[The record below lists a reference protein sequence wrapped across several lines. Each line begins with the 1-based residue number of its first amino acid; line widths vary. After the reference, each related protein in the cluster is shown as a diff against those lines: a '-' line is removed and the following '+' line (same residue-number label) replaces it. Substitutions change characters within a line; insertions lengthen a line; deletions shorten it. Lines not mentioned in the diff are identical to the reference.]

1 MSILSLASNASAWR
15 GYEYYKDKKVVLWS
29 QINDSE
35 YEAEI
40 KGNRKKPYHVK
51 INVKHPRKSECDCPH
66 AEGTRKICKHK
77 VALFFTVF
85 PEEAEDYIKQIEEYE
100 RQQEERER
108 EEEARW
114 QERYEDV
121 EKYVNS
127 LSEEEVRQALISTM
141 LELEERNVY
150 W

>member
-1 MSILSLASNASAWR
+1 MSILSLASDASAWR
-15 GYEYYKDKKVVLWS
+15 GYEYYNDKKVALWTK
-29 QINDSE
+29 INDCE

-51 INVKHPRKSECDCPH
+51 INIDHPRKSECNCPH
-66 AEGTRKICKHK
+66 AEGKRRICKHM

-85 PEEAEDYIKQIEEYE
+85 PGEAEKYIKEIEEYE

-108 EEEARW
+108 EEEARI
-114 QERYEDV
+114 QEHYEEV

-127 LSEEEVRQALISTM
+127 LSEEEVRQALISAM
-141 LELEERNVY
+141 LELEERNWY